1 MPASPAACF
10 IVDTHHPFSSLS
22 RLIQEFDVASSV
34 AHRLAKAYGGRARDV
49 LLIARDELGHVAHG
63 RGRLVPG
70 YPYIEAEVSP
80 LAGLLPAQ
88 YFTDWSL

>member
-1 MPASPAACF
+1 
-10 IVDTHHPFSSLS
+10 VHHPSSSSHTTISSSLS

-80 LAGLLPAQ
+80 VAGFLLVRYSPERP
-88 YFTDWSL
+88 L